1 MLITF
6 LVALVYASSA
16 VNTAS
21 GMLSQD
27 TNTAV
32 HSNTYVALSL
42 FTDFVSL
49 HLCLVYDEH
58 HWNLAPAKDWDDCVQ
73 YQ

>member
-6 LVALVYASSA
+6 LVALVYASTA

-27 TNTAV
+27 TNTV
-32 HSNTYVALSL
+32 HSNTYVAPSL
-42 FTDFVSL
+42 FTYFVSL
-49 HLCLVYDEH
+49 HLWLVYDEH
-58 HWNLAPAKDWDDCVQ
+58 HCNLAPAKDWDDSVQ